1 MYVHFWVLKQ
11 ESNSDLGGVLEST
24 AEVALAVA
32 PFDPGRGATP
42 MSSSSSSEGGSTV
55 TSSTTGDIDERKG
68 LKWLGPSPPSPAEK
82 SVELCLKTPLKA
94 KKNVLGNAY

>member
-1 MYVHFWVLKQ
+1 M
-11 ESNSDLGGVLEST
+11 GGVLEEST
-24 AEVALAVA
+24 EVALAVA

-42 MSSSSSSEGGSTV
+42 MSSSSEGGSTV

-82 SVELCLKTPLKA
+82 SVEKIRGP
-94 KKNVLGNAY
+94 GF